1 MKWYFKF
8 LVVFVFFVFTNFSVL
23 FADDFKEAYVVEIGK
38 INIGELL
45 WDVKIYNDNYKILI
59 RLKIK
64 GFLSKLYKFEGS
76 YEVDGSVVKGSLMPL
91 KYKQS
96 WLTKKKRREVEITFN
111 NRSIIELE
119 IFPHEKERAR
129 VEYAKIK
136 NHFDPLSSF
145 LNILTGKEKSKT
157 IDGRRIYSM
166 VVEKQ
171 NGYEIRETKK
181 ILIEDYVNIWADHKR
196 NDLEYIEI
204 KQEYSEE
211 IFSMPEIMKIKF
223 KGLLY
228 KLRRI

>member
-1 MKWYFKF
+1 MKLYFKPAVA
-8 LVVFVFFVFTNFSVL
+8 LVFFVFTNFSTL
-23 FADDFKEAYVVEIGK
+23 FAEDFKEAYVVEIGK
-38 INIGELL
+38 IDIGKLF
-45 WDVKIYNDNYKILI
+45 WDVSISNDNYKILI
-59 RLKIK
+59 RLKSK

-96 WLTKKKRREVEITFN
+96 WLTKKKRREVEIIFKDG
-111 NRSIIELE
+111 SIAELTLL
-119 IFPHEKERAR
+119 PHEKEHAR
-129 VEYAKIK
+129 IDYIGI
-136 NHFDPLSSF
+136 NNLFDPLSSF

-166 VVEKQ
+166 VVKKQ
-171 NGYEIRETKK
+171 DGYETREVKK

-196 NDLEYIEI
+196 NDLEYVEI
-204 KQEYSEE
+204 KQEHTEGS
-211 IFSMPEIMKIKF
+211 FSMPEVIKIKF